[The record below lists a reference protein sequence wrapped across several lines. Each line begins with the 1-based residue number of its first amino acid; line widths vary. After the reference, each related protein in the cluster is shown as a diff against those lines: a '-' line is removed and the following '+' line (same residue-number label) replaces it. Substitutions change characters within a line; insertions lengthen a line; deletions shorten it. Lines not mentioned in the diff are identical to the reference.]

1 MYPCISIAIPG
12 NRALVEL
19 FGHMKSDFLYRAYQR
34 ILSSQSVEIN
44 SLIPCISLHRLGL
57 HSADLPNSAQF
68 KKTGVSMMHR
78 IEIRERFRARREL
91 ASLILQELRGEEVRT
106 SRDLA
111 RPVRGPAP
119 GPIER
124 ILRTIDEWNLG
135 APPQGGGGFAKKV
148 SFEQISY

>member
-1 MYPCISIAIPG
+1 
-12 NRALVEL
+12 
-19 FGHMKSDFLYRAYQR
+19 MKSAFLYRAYQR

-78 IEIRERFRARREL
+78 IEIRERFRARREQG
-91 ASLILQELRGEEVRT
+91 SLILQELRGEEVRA

-124 ILRTIDEWNLG
+124 ILRT
-135 APPQGGGGFAKKV
+135 QKGGT
-148 SFEQISY
+148 